1 MMSVIE
7 QQWTMYVTSKNP
19 VFKSRVML
27 FEVHRIQDQWERFLI
42 LSASFLDENG
52 EMHYERFPLDDGRQE
67 EILKAVNSSITWMQT
82 EVIKGIQK
90 P

>member
-1 MMSVIE
+1 
-7 QQWTMYVTSKNP
+7 MYVTSKNP

-27 FEVHRIQDQWERFLI
+27 FEVHRIQDQLERF
-42 LSASFLDENG
+42 LSASFLDDNG
-52 EMHYERFPLDDGRQE
+52 EMHYERFTIDDGRQE
-67 EILKAVNSSITWMQT
+67 EILKAVNSSITWMQA

>member
-1 MMSVIE
+1 MMMSVIE

-19 VFKSRVML
+19 IFKSRVML
-27 FEVHRIQDQWERFLI
+27 FEVHQIADKWEHFL
-42 LSASFLDENG
+42 STSFLDDND
-52 EMHYERFPLDDGRQE
+52 EMHYERFPFDDGHGRE
-67 EILKAVNSSITWMQT
+67 EILKAVDSSITWMQA